1 MATMWVMTM
10 YVEAMVAAVV
20 GMAISI
26 RSAEERRGR
35 ATQDNQLN
43 DDNAAY
49 DDEAAYE
56 VDEHDG
62 DAAYDDDVV
71 SGVAIG
77 WTPAQLGRQ
86 HEQNNGKDASPTT
99 PVQRRQRCQRD
110 AGEMWVQRGQ

>member
-1 MATMWVMTM
+1 MMVTTWVMTM

-20 GMAISI
+20 GMAISL
-26 RSAEERRGR
+26 RGAEERRGR

-43 DDNAAY
+43 DDNTAY
-49 DDEAAYE
+49 EDEAAYD

-62 DAAYDDDVV
+62 DAAYDDDVA

-86 HEQNNGKDASPTT
+86 QTMSRAAS
-99 PVQRRQRCQRD
+99 QLGGHQHN
-110 AGEMWVQRGQ
+110 